1 MSENVFTPKI
11 NLMHEQ
17 DLEQKDFIVQ
27 KNNDVGTALLKVAQY
42 AVIALFGLLP
52 IFFTP
57 GLWASLGFDKSILT
71 VGVSALVVIMV
82 SLLTLRCTKSATVLP
97 ISLSLFWAVVLTAVV
112 SGLLSGD
119 TQEAMRGSVLETQTV
134 AFLGVLALAM
144 TIPLVLQGSKIMSV
158 RALAFFSVAAV
169 LLLAYNL
176 IRLLLGVESLPI
188 GSFTNVTVSPIG
200 GFNDLAIF
208 AGLMIILALITLV
221 QLPLKTWLQSILF
234 VIILMSLSILSI
246 VNFFNIWIVV
256 GFFGL
261 LVFLYLLSRDTLF
274 RSSNDLQPLKS
285 SRLLVVA
292 TVVVCIVSAVFI
304 VVGDYAG
311 GKINELTEINH
322 FEVQPT
328 LGATIDVAQSVY
340 GENMFLGIGPN
351 RFADAWR
358 QYKDRS
364 ISETIFWDT
373 DFSAGSGYLPT
384 IFINIGLIGGLLM
397 VLFHLYFLYLGY
409 KMLLRSK
416 DQDPYWYY
424 LGVTSFT
431 AACFVWG
438 MSYVYVPGAGIL
450 LIGAV
455 FTGLTFVAAGALLP
469 SMVCTIPLAV
479 NRQRGFFLMAAIILV
494 VTASVGIL
502 FSVSKQ
508 YVAQSEF
515 NKAQATAASAASF
528 EDAALSSFEL
538 YPDDRFVS
546 SRAQAQLGKLSS
558 LLAIQSPD
566 QEQQQSF
573 LKAAE
578 QAIRFAEQA
587 LSEDITNPDNHAV
600 LASVYG
606 NLAIAGVD
614 GAQERAESSLM
625 KAASLDPLNP
635 GYHLISAQL
644 AARIGDLP
652 SARKEITAALNL
664 KNNYTEAL
672 YLSAQLDIGEG
683 NVESAITTTRAIVTL
698 EPNNP
703 TRYFQLGVLLAANND
718 NLEAIEAYKV
728 AISLNY
734 YYANARYLLALIYLD
749 TDQTENA
756 LEQLRAVLQTNTEN
770 QELSSLISQ
779 VENGEYVSS
788 PNKSLTVP
796 VEEASPSEGFADT
809 VTTNSDVDTDLVT
822 PVNVIS
828 KTESEEDPVPDNE
841 PATILDESVV
851 EEDTPTTE

>member
-11 NLMHEQ
+11 KPTQQQE
-17 DLEQKDFIVQ
+17 DFIGQ
-27 KNNDVGTALLKVAQY
+27 KKNDVGVTLLKAAQY

-52 IFFTP
+52 VFFTP
-57 GLWASLGFDKSILT
+57 GLWASIGFDKSILT
-71 VGVSALVVIMV
+71 IGISAVVVIMI
-82 SLLTLRCTKSATVLP
+82 SLLTLRRTKASTVLP
-97 ISLSLFWAVVLTAVV
+97 ISLGLFWAVVLTAVV

-144 TIPLVLQGSKIMSV
+144 TVPLVLQGSKIMSV
-158 RALAFFSVAAV
+158 RALALFSVVAL

-176 IRLLLGVESLPI
+176 LRLLFGVEILPL

-208 AGLMIILALITLV
+208 SGLIIILSLITLV
-221 QLPLKTWLQSILF
+221 QLPLKVWLQSTLL
-234 VIILMSLSILSI
+234 VLILMALSILSI
-246 VNFFNIWIVV
+246 VNFFNIWIVL

-274 RSSNDLQPLKS
+274 SSSDAPPPLKS
-285 SRLLVVA
+285 PRLLIVA
-292 TVVVCIVSAVFI
+292 TVVVCVVSAFFI

-311 GKINELTEINH
+311 GKINELTKINH

-328 LGATIDVAQSVY
+328 LGTTINIAQSVY
-340 GENMFLGIGPN
+340 SENMFLGIGPN

-364 ISETIFWDT
+364 INETLFWDT
-373 DFSAGSGYLPT
+373 DFNAGSGYLPT
-384 IFINIGLIGGLLM
+384 LFVNTGLLGGLLM

-416 DQDPYWYY
+416 NQDPYWYY
-424 LGVTSFT
+424 FGVTSFT

-455 FTGLTFVAAGALLP
+455 FTGLTFVAAGTLLP
-469 SMVCTIPLAV
+469 SMVRTIPLAV
-479 NRQRGFFLMAAIILV
+479 NRQRGFFLMAAIILI

-508 YVAQSEF
+508 YVAQSQF
-515 NKAQATAASAASF
+515 NKARATAASVAVF
-528 EDAALSSFEL
+528 ENVALSSFEL

-546 SRAQAQLGKLSS
+546 ARAQTQLSKLSS
-558 LLAIQSPD
+558 LLVIASPN

-573 LKAAE
+573 LQAAE
-578 QAIRFAEQA
+578 QAIVFAEQA
-587 LSEDITNPDNHAV
+587 LSEDITSPDNHAV

-606 NLAIAGVD
+606 NLAIAGID
-614 GAQERAESSLM
+614 GAQERAESSLLQ
-625 KAASLDPLNP
+625 AERLDPLNP

-652 SARKEITAALNL
+652 SARKEIIAALNL
-664 KNNYTEAL
+664 KSNYTEAL

-683 NVESAITTTRAIVTL
+683 KVESAIATTRAIVTL

-703 TRYFQLGVLLAANND
+703 TRYFQLGVLLSANNN

-728 AISLNY
+728 AVSLDP
-734 YYANARYLLALIYLD
+734 YYANARYLLSLIYLD

-756 LEQLRAVLQTNTEN
+756 LEQLRIVQQTNAEN
-770 QELSSLISQ
+770 QELISLISQ
-779 VENGEYVSS
+779 VENGEYVAA
-788 PNKSLTVP
+788 PNNSLTVP
-796 VEEASPSEGFADT
+796 VDEPSPNAGFADT
-809 VTTNSDVDTDLVT
+809 ITTSGDVDTKLVT

-828 KTESEEDPVPDNE
+828 KTESEEESSLNTETE
-841 PATILDESVV
+841 PPSIQDESVV
-851 EEDTPTTE
+851 EEEASTTEQ